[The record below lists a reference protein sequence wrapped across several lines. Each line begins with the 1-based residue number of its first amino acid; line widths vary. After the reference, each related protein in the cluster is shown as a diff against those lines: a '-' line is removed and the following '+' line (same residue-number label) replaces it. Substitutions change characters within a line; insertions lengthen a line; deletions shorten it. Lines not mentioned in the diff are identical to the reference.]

1 MDPLYSI
8 FGLIAIVVVVTLGVT
23 RDCPSSQASQS
34 ITSITGVLVYR
45 RKIVEYEYKSTY
57 SNPYTNWKYSLG
69 DIFHYQVFSVDVDI
83 APKMSK
89 LVNLR
94 CDPELYVHQY
104 CNSKSGC
111 TGCGNT
117 SSIHYDIEFRLL
129 SYEIEE

>member
-1 MDPLYSI
+1 MTHA
-8 FGLIAIVVVVTLGVT
+8 GHRA
-23 RDCPSSQASQS
+23 
-34 ITSITGVLVYR
+34 
-45 RKIVEYEYKSTY
+45 YK
-57 SNPYTNWKYSLG
+57 K
-69 DIFHYQVFSVDVDI
+69 VDQRNRPCDLI